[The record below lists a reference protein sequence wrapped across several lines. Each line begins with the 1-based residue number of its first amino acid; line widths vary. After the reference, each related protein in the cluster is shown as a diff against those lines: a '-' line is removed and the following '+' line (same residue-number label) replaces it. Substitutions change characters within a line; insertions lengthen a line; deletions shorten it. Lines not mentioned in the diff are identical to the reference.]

1 MLCILQQINLN
12 PMLNKIKWVNGNKP
26 FQTKLIWLA
35 LIYSPFIGNVIAND
49 VDINNSLTIQQT
61 IKIGGKVIDAQTN
74 QPISNVSIL
83 VNGRSMSIT
92 KTDGSFLLDIPSG
105 AEVRFNSV
113 GYESY
118 IQKYNTNSNNIVVKL
133 IETSQN
139 IDEVIVTA
147 LGIKREQ
154 KALGYAAT
162 ELKGEQLTD
171 AISNNWTDALSGKVA
186 GVNLVR
192 SGGGPASSNKIIL
205 RGENNL
211 TGDNNA
217 LIVVDG
223 IIISSS
229 SGQMT
234 GTGHGAYLSGDS
246 PADYGSGLSDINP
259 EDIEN
264 ITVLKGPNATAL
276 YGQRGAN
283 GAIIITTKSGK
294 NRKGVGVTVTSNT
307 TIESISRYP
316 DYQFEYGQGDDGA
329 NYYSYNASP
338 DGASTRSTSSSWGPK
353 FDGQLFYQYDPITQ
367 TRGTERTPWLSY
379 PNARKE
385 FFDTGRT
392 FTNSVTLDGGNDRT
406 NMRFSYTNL
415 NNKWII
421 PNTGYDRNT
430 VSVNAS
436 HKVTEKLKIQTRINY
451 KQNKSDNLPSTGY
464 NNQSLMYWNIFWV
477 PNAPLNYLTNY
488 WANGKENQTQSY
500 PFSSYPDNPY
510 LISYE
515 MLNKQKRHTLTGNV
529 EVTYEFS
536 KNLNVMARTNLDLG
550 IEKRSQQRPY
560 DTEKFK
566 KGMYRTQSIF
576 SEETGADIMINY
588 KKEINKDIKT
598 TFSLGGST
606 VRNER
611 TQERNYADSLAVP
624 GNFTLANAAGL
635 VVTSPLKDQLLLNS
649 WFAMGTF
656 SFKDYLFAD
665 FSARNDWNSALA
677 TPLRKGNS
685 SFFYPSVNL
694 SMILN
699 EMFDLPKQI
708 NYLKLR
714 SSLASVG
721 SGGMKAY
728 LTSYT
733 YNPEITFPG
742 GASNPTSIPN
752 VYLEPLRTNS
762 FEIGT
767 DMRLFKSR
775 FTMGFTYYVGNTYNQ
790 HLQATTDRAS
800 GYSTILLNAGQIR
813 NSGIEIEGGVT
824 AIKKKNFQWKLN
836 GTYSANRN
844 KVIELTDIL
853 PNIIL
858 QNGPGSRGAIIAY
871 VGGSMGD
878 LYGRGYLRNPQ
889 GEIIYA
895 NGLPQIDPEMK
906 YIGNTNP
913 DWKASINN
921 EFKYKQFR
929 ASFLI
934 DAQVGAVAYSLT
946 AANLAEQG
954 KTKNTLPGRYN
965 GIIGKGVID
974 NGDGTYRAND
984 YITENIWDYYTAHLG
999 KDNVEGTSYST
1010 DFLKL
1015 REARIDYSFSGKQLK
1030 RLGLQKATIGVFG
1043 RDLFMKTNWPIFD
1056 PEFGTLGGS
1065 DINKGFELGQFPST
1079 RTFGL
1084 NIVIGI

>member
-1 MLCILQQINLN
+1 
-12 PMLNKIKWVNGNKP
+12 MLNKIKWRNGDKP

-35 LIYSPFIGNVIAND
+35 LLSSPFVGSIHASEFSMEESIMA
-49 VDINNSLTIQQT
+49 QQI
-61 IKIGGKVIDAQTN
+61 IKLSGKVVNSNTK
-74 QPISNVSIL
+74 QPLSNVSIQ
-83 VNGRSMSIT
+83 VNGKAIT
-92 KTDGSFLLDIPSG
+92 STKADGTFSLDAPSG
-105 AEVRFNSV
+105 TDVKFSLI

-118 IQKYNTNSNNIVVKL
+118 AEKYSESKNSIT
-133 IETSQN
+133 IELAESSQD

-147 LGIKREQ
+147 LGIKRDQ

-162 ELKGEQLTD
+162 ELKGEQLTE

-192 SGGGPASSNKIIL
+192 SGGGPAGSNKIIL

-223 IIISSS
+223 IVVSSS
-229 SGQMT
+229 SAQMT

-294 NRKGVGVTVTSNT
+294 NRKGIGVTVTSNS
-307 TIESISRYP
+307 TIESISRWP
-316 DYQFEYGQGDDGA
+316 DYQYEYGQGVEGA
-329 NYYSYNASP
+329 NYYSYNSSP
-338 DGASTRSTSSSWGPK
+338 DGASTRSTSSAWGPK
-353 FDGQLFYQYDPITQ
+353 FDGQMYFQFDPITQ
-367 TRGTERTPWLSY
+367 TRGTERTPWISY
-379 PNARKE
+379 PDARKE

-392 FTNSVTLDGGNDRT
+392 FTNSVTLDGGNDAT

-415 NNKWII
+415 NNQWII

-430 VSVNAS
+430 VSINAA
-436 HKVTEKLKIQTRINY
+436 HKVTDKLKIQTRINY

-464 NNQSLMYWNIFWV
+464 NNQSLMYWNIFWM
-477 PNAPLNYLTNY
+477 PNAPLDWLKNY
-488 WANGKENQTQSY
+488 WVNGQENQLQNY
-500 PFSSYPDNPY
+500 PFSSFPDNPY
-510 LISYE
+510 LIAYE
-515 MLNKQKRHTLTGNV
+515 MLNKQKRHGLTGNV

-536 KNLNVMARTNLDLG
+536 KNLNVMARTNLDFG
-550 IEKRSQQRPY
+550 IEKRSQQRPF

-566 KGMYRTQSIF
+566 KGMYRTQSVYNQ
-576 SEETGADIMINY
+576 ETGADVMINY
-588 KKEINKDIKT
+588 KKDIGSDIKT
-598 TFSLGGST
+598 SLSVGGST
-606 VRNER
+606 IRNER

-624 GNFTLANAAGL
+624 GNYTLANAAGI
-635 VVTSPLKDQLLLNS
+635 VVTSPLQDQLVLNS

-685 SFFYPSVNL
+685 SFFYPSANL
-694 SMILN
+694 SLILN
-699 EMFDLPKQI
+699 EIFDLPAAI
-708 NYLKLR
+708 NYFKLR
-714 SSLASVG
+714 SSVASVG
-721 SGGMKAY
+721 SGGMRAY

-752 VYLEPLRTNS
+752 MNLEPLRTNS

-775 FTMGFTYYVGNTYNQ
+775 FNLGLTYYVGNTYNQ
-790 HLQATTDRAS
+790 HLQATTDRSS

-813 NSGIEIEGGVT
+813 NSGIEIEGGAT
-824 AIKKKNFQWKLN
+824 LIKKNDFQWKLN
-836 GTYSANRN
+836 GTYAANRN

-878 LYGRGYLRNPQ
+878 LYGRGYLRSPN
-889 GEIIYA
+889 GDIIYE
-895 NGLPQIDPEMK
+895 NGIPQLGVDMQ

-913 DWKASINN
+913 KWKGSINN
-921 EFKYKQFR
+921 EFRYKQFR
-929 ASFLI
+929 ASVLF

-946 AANLAEQG
+946 AANLANQG

-965 GIIGKGVID
+965 GIIGNGVID
-974 NGDGTYRAND
+974 NGDGTFRPND
-984 YITENIWDYYTAHLG
+984 FITENVWDYYTAHLG
-999 KDNVEGTSYST
+999 NDNVEGTSYST

-1015 REARIDYSFSGKQLK
+1015 REARIDYSFNPKQLQK
-1030 RLGLQKATIGVFG
+1030 IGLQRATIGVFG
-1043 RDLFMKTNWPIFD
+1043 RDLFMWTNWPVFD
-1056 PEFGTLGGS
+1056 PEFGTLSGS

>member
-1 MLCILQQINLN
+1 
-12 PMLNKIKWVNGNKP
+12 MLNKIKWRNGDKP

-35 LIYSPFIGNVIAND
+35 LLSSPFVG
-49 VDINNSLTIQQT
+49 TIHASAFNAEETFMVQQT
-61 IKIGGKVIDAQTN
+61 IKVTGKVLDANDN
-74 QPISNVSIL
+74 QPLSNVSIQ
-83 VNGRSMSIT
+83 VNGKAATST
-92 KTDGSFLLDIPSG
+92 KVDGSFALDIPVG
-105 AEVRFNSV
+105 ADVRFNLI
-113 GYESY
+113 GYESNV
-118 IQKYNTNSNNIVVKL
+118 QKFNSAADNITIRLTVSS
-133 IETSQN
+133 TG

-192 SGGGPASSNKIIL
+192 SGGGPAGSNKIIL

-223 IIISSS
+223 IVVSSS
-229 SGQMT
+229 SAQMT

-294 NRKGVGVTVTSNT
+294 NRKGVGVTVTSNS
-307 TIESISRYP
+307 TIESISRWP
-316 DYQFEYGQGDDGA
+316 DYQYEYGQGVEGA

-338 DGASTRSTSSSWGPK
+338 DGASTRSTSSAWGPK
-353 FDGQLFYQYDPITQ
+353 FDGQMYYQFDPVTQ
-367 TRGTERTPWLSY
+367 TRGTERTPWVPY

-392 FTNSVTLDGGNDRT
+392 FTNSVTLDGGNDKT

-436 HKVTEKLKIQTRINY
+436 HKVTDKLKIQTRINY

-464 NNQSLMYWNIFWV
+464 NNQSLMYWNIFWM
-477 PNAPLNYLTNY
+477 PNAPLDWLKNY
-488 WANGKENQTQSY
+488 WMNGQENELQNY

-515 MLNKQKRHTLTGNV
+515 MLNKNNRHGITGNV

-536 KNLNVMARTNLDLG
+536 KNLNIMARTNLDLG
-550 IEKRSQQRPY
+550 MERRSQQRPF

-576 SEETGADIMINY
+576 NQESGADLMINY
-588 KKEINKDIKT
+588 NKDLNKDIKT
-598 TFSLGGST
+598 SFSVGTST
-606 VRNER
+606 IRNER
-611 TQERNYADSLAVP
+611 NQQRNYADSLAVP
-624 GNFTLANAAGL
+624 GNYTLANAAGL
-635 VVTSPLKDQLLLNS
+635 VVTSPLEDRLVLNS
-649 WFAMGTF
+649 WFGIGTF
-656 SFKDYLFAD
+656 SFRDYVFVD
-665 FSARNDWNSALA
+665 VSARNDWNSALA

-685 SFFYPSVNL
+685 SFFYPSANL
-694 SMILN
+694 SLILN
-699 EMFDLPKQI
+699 EMFELPKAI
-708 NYLKLR
+708 SFWKLR
-714 SSLASVG
+714 SSIASVG

-752 VYLEPLRTNS
+752 TNLEPLRTNS

-767 DMRLFKSR
+767 DMSLLKNR
-775 FTMGFTYYVGNTYNQ
+775 FTLGFTYYQGNTYNQ

-813 NSGIEIEGGVT
+813 NSGIEIEAAAT
-824 AIKKKNFQWKLN
+824 ALQKKDFQWKIN

-878 LYGRGYLRNPQ
+878 LYGRGYLRSPN
-889 GEIIYA
+889 GDIIYE
-895 NGLPQIDPEMK
+895 NGIPQLGAEMQ

-913 DWKASINN
+913 EWRASINN
-921 EFKYKQFR
+921 EFRYKQFR
-929 ASFLI
+929 ASFLF

-946 AANLAEQG
+946 AANLANQG

-974 NGDGTYRAND
+974 NGDGTFRPND
-984 YITENIWDYYTAHLG
+984 YIAENIWDYYNAHLG
-999 KDNVEGTSYST
+999 NDNVEGTSYST

-1015 REARIDYSFSGKQLK
+1015 REARLDYSLSPKQLSK
-1030 RLGLQKATIGVFG
+1030 IGLTRATIGVFG
-1043 RDLFMKTNWPIFD
+1043 RDLFMWTAWPVFD
-1056 PEFGTLGGS
+1056 PEFGTLGAS
-1065 DINKGFELGQFPST
+1065 DINKGFELGQMPST